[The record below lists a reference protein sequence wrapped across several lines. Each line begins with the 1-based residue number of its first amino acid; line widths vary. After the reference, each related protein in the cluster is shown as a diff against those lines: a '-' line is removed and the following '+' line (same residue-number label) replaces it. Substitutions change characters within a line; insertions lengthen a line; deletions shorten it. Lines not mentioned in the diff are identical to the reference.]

1 VQLLSQD
8 GCAHVVRTLAKPASL
23 PPTLIVTYAFA
34 ADSALSWLFVTSATV
49 APEQARKFRAYPF
62 AAAMS
67 EGYAYT
73 DRWQVDPSLRYERVP
88 TPDE

>member
-1 VQLLSQD
+1 M
-8 GCAHVVRTLAKPASL
+8 RTLAKPASL

-49 APEQARKFRAYPF
+49 APEQARKFSAYPF

-73 DRWQVDPSLRYERVP
+73 DRWQLDPVVEVRAR
-88 TPDE
+88 PDT